1 MKPWMIFIV
10 GSFLLVLVA
19 IGGLLLYHRRHQ
31 SVSGIEKPTEDAKVL
46 YLLLG
51 VASLSILAYIAFT
64 FGKR

>member
-10 GSFLLVLVA
+10 GSFLLVLMA

-31 SVSGIEKPTEDAKVL
+31 SSSGEEKPTEDAKVL

-51 VASLSILAYIAFT
+51 LASLSILAYIAFA